1 MQFPFN
7 AQFRQLALRPKRFAI
22 FEACGIGIVSGLA
35 AVFLK
40 WGAEALADQRIH
52 FASQPG
58 MVWTLPLIGLLGGWL
73 AGTLVERLAPSS
85 VGSGIPQ
92 VKTALAQ
99 GSVILNLRVAIAK
112 LMAVILV
119 MGSGLNLGRQG
130 PTVHIGAALA
140 AQFDQWMP
148 TSPEYRRQL
157 LAAGSA
163 AGLAAGFNAPIAG
176 ILFVVEELIHDF
188 SGLTLGTAIL
198 ASFIGAV
205 VARLLG
211 DNGLSL
217 NTIMNVSHANF
228 SLQDVPFFLL
238 LGFLAGVLGT
248 IFSRGIFKIT
258 LFNRRA
264 IKRGLAWKMG
274 LAGVISGLITM
285 MLPEPYWNNI
295 DLSEFVSQGSI
306 PWHFA
311 LIGFGVKFLLTLIAA
326 GSGAP
331 GGIFAPALILGSSLG
346 FVIGTL
352 AHYLEAVIGIPLG
365 FDPGIGSNATYA
377 LAGMGAFFS
386 AVTKGPIT
394 AIVIVFEMTTDF
406 NLVLPLMISSV
417 ISYLTADAL
426 YSGSIYNRLLAL
438 DGIQLDKTNEEDGR
452 GKQLTQLT
460 AEMLMQPKVETLPST
475 MRLRDAVDAFARSH
489 HRGFPVLEQG
499 KLVGIVTQTDLA
511 DTSRKRETPE
521 EKTLGDIMIA
531 HPVTVKPTD
540 PLSHVLYL
548 LNRFKISRL
557 PVTEGQRLV
566 GIITRADI
574 IRAESDQL
582 SGNEQPIGNAAEP
595 SYVVYKTQGPHIGQG
610 RILVLLRNPQ
620 TTPHLIRMA
629 AAIARDRNYEIDCL
643 HILLVPH
650 GTPPDETI
658 IDTTESRAILEQA
671 EQLNRQWN
679 LPLHTHIRVTHDV
692 AQATLEAIREH
703 HIDLVLLGWR
713 GKAMVSGRV
722 FGDLVD
728 TLIRQAPCD
737 VIVAKLGI
745 NPTFERWLI
754 PVAGGPNAETALNL
768 MPGLIRLGHAP
779 SIKICQ
785 VFTSAKTHLGPPPA
799 KKAAF
804 DLQPRLQ
811 CAIQSEFIWNA
822 SISEGVL
829 ELAWNDQADVIVL
842 GASREGLLQQAIR
855 GNIPETIA
863 RQSVG
868 TVILVRGTLSTA

>member
-1 MQFPFN
+1 MQFLFT

-22 FEACGIGIVSGLA
+22 FEACGIGVVSGLA

-40 WGAEALADQRIH
+40 WGAGTLATQRIH
-52 FASQPG
+52 VASAPG
-58 MVWTLPLIGLLGGWL
+58 MVWTLPLIGLVGGWL
-73 AGTLVERLAPSS
+73 AGTLVEKMAPSA

-92 VKTALAQ
+92 VKTALAK

-217 NTIMNVSHANF
+217 NAIMAASNTNF

-238 LGFLAGVLGT
+238 LGLLAGVLGT
-248 IFSRGIFKIT
+248 VFSRGIFTST
-258 LFNRRA
+258 LFNRRLL
-264 IKRGLAWKMG
+264 KRGLAWKIG
-274 LAGVISGLITM
+274 LAGLISGLMTM
-285 MLPEPYWNNI
+285 LLPTPYWDNI
-295 DLSEFVSQGSI
+295 GLSEFVSQGEV
-306 PWHFA
+306 PWRFA
-311 LIGFGVKFLLTLIAA
+311 VLGFAVKFFLTLVAA

-365 FDPGIGSNATYA
+365 LSPGIGSNATYA

-417 ISYLTADAL
+417 VSYLTADAL

-438 DGIQLDKTNEEDGR
+438 QGIRLDQAEEDSR

-460 AEMLMQPKVETLPST
+460 AEMLMQPKVETFSST
-475 MRLRDAVDAFARSH
+475 MRLREAVEAFARSH
-489 HRGFPVLEQG
+489 HRGFPVLDEG

-511 DTSRKRETPE
+511 DTSRDVDAMEDC
-521 EKTLGDIMIA
+521 TLKDIMIPR
-531 HPVTVKPTD
+531 PVTVKPTD

-582 SGNEQPIGNAAEP
+582 SGNEQPIGHAAEP

-610 RILVLLRNPQ
+610 RILVLLRNPN

-629 AAIARDRNYEIDCL
+629 AAIARERNYEIDCL
-643 HILLVPH
+643 HIIVIPH
-650 GTPPDETI
+650 GTPPDQTI
-658 IDTTESRAILEQA
+658 IDTSHSRAILEQA
-671 EQLNRQWN
+671 EQLNQTWQ

-713 GKAMVSGRV
+713 GNAIAPGRV

-737 VIVAKLGI
+737 VMVIKMGQK
-745 NPTFERWLI
+745 PTFEQWLV
-754 PVAGGPNAETALNL
+754 PVAGGPNAETALEL
-768 MPGLIRLGHAP
+768 LPGLLTAYR
-779 SIKICQ
+779 
-785 VFTSAKTHLGPPPA
+785 
-799 KKAAF
+799 
-804 DLQPRLQ
+804 R
-811 CAIQSEFIWNA
+811 
-822 SISEGVL
+822 
-829 ELAWNDQADVIVL
+829 
-842 GASREGLLQQAIR
+842 
-855 GNIPETIA
+855 A
-863 RQSVG
+863 R
-868 TVILVRGTLSTA
+868 T